1 MNQRESANQPKV
13 LRLETMPLDCGE
25 RVVVVEL
32 DCTPGK
38 AWAKAL
44 KRVLVSTDGLESVRP
59 RCDGRFVYIIGVDPT
74 LRGYAHRIHHAL
86 AAANE
91 RCPAPD
97 NSGVALPTPSRAPAW
112 SAASPSPG
120 S

>member
-32 DCTPGK
+32 DCAPGK

-44 KRVLVSTDGLESVRP
+44 KRVLASTDGLESVRP
-59 RCDGRFVYIIGVDPT
+59 RCDGRFVYIIGVDPM

-86 AAANE
+86 AVTSERSPAAE
-91 RCPAPD
+91 TSCA
-97 NSGVALPTPSRAPAW
+97 SAPTPSSSATW
-112 SAASPSPG
+112 SAVSP
-120 S
+120 